1 MNDTVEE
8 LESELQEL
16 LEKIDKIAD
25 RVYKKELDT
34 FEGFMQSQKHTLI
47 HKNISMQINKN
58 IAISD
63 SGFLFN
69 PATGE
74 SYSLNATGTELLNLI
89 KEGKTLDEIISIFL
103 DKYDTDKITVEKDYQ
118 DFTEV
123 IMQYNLSETDAK

>member
-1 MNDTVEE
+1 
-8 LESELQEL
+8 
-16 LEKIDKIAD
+16 
-25 RVYKKELDT
+25 
-34 FEGFMQSQKHTLI
+34 MQSPIHILI
-47 HKNISMQINKN
+47 HKTISMQINKN

>member
-1 MNDTVEE
+1 
-8 LESELQEL
+8 
-16 LEKIDKIAD
+16 
-25 RVYKKELDT
+25 
-34 FEGFMQSQKHTLI
+34 MQSQKHTLI

-74 SYSLNATGTELLNLI
+74 SYSLNITGTELLNLI
-89 KEGKTLDEIISIFL
+89 KEGKTIEEITSIFL
-103 DKYDTDKITVEKDYQ
+103 DKYDTDKVTIEKDYQ

-123 IMQYNLSETDAK
+123 IMQYNLSEKEGE